1 MLLVGLTGGIG
12 AGKSTVSEMLAAH
25 GAVVVDADRIA
36 RDAQEPGTP
45 AFRRIVERFGSD
57 VVRPDGSLD
66 RARLAS
72 IVFDDDVARDEL
84 NAIVHPEVMRVIA
97 ARVEEMKNSHSV
109 VVLDVPL
116 LLEIGGGEGLDC
128 VVVVEAEEDARID
141 RVVTARGMSARDV
154 RARIAAQ
161 ASSQQRRALADV
173 VLLNDGTLKDLQT
186 QVDALWE
193 RLAADAGAAG

>member
-12 AGKSTVSEMLAAH
+12 AGKSTVSGMLAAH

-36 RDAQEPGTP
+36 RDVVEPGTP
-45 AFRRIVERFGSD
+45 AFRRIVERFGPD
-57 VVRPDGSLD
+57 VVRPDGTLD

-72 IVFDDDVARDEL
+72 RVFEDDAARDEL

-97 ARVEEMKNSHSV
+97 SRVEELKDGGSV

-128 VVVVEAEEDARID
+128 VVVVEADEDARID
-141 RVVTARGMSARDV
+141 RVVNDRGMSARDV

-173 VLLNDGTLKDLQT
+173 VLSNDGTPEELRT

-193 RLAADAGAAG
+193 RLVTDAGRTA

>member
-1 MLLVGLTGGIG
+1 VLLVGLTGGIG
-12 AGKSTVSEMLAAH
+12 AGKSTVSGMLAAH

-36 RDAQEPGTP
+36 RDVVEPGTP
-45 AFRRIVERFGSD
+45 AFRRIVERFGPD
-57 VVRPDGSLD
+57 VVRPDGTLD

-72 IVFDDDVARDEL
+72 RVFEDDAARDEL

-97 ARVEEMKNSHSV
+97 SRVEELKDGGSV

-128 VVVVEAEEDARID
+128 VVVVEADEDARID
-141 RVVTARGMSARDV
+141 RVVNDRGMSARDV

-173 VLLNDGTLKDLQT
+173 VLSNDGTPEELRT

-193 RLAADAGAAG
+193 RLVTDAGRTA